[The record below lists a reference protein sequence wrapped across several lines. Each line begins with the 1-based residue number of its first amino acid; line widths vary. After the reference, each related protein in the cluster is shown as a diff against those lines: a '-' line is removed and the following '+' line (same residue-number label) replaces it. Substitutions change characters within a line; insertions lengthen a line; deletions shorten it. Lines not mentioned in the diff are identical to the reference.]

1 MQISQSIKATLISHA
16 IREMPNEC
24 CGILASKNGVA
35 VKHYPITNIEQS
47 PYRYSMDGKQVLKAY
62 NEIEDKGW
70 DLGVIYHSHTHTPA
84 YPSAT
89 DVRRATWPDAEYI
102 LISLMD
108 LENPQIQNFRIL
120 EGEIFEASLTFSE

>member
-62 NEIEDKGW
+62 NEIEDNGW

-89 DVRRATWPDAEYI
+89 DVRLATWPDAEYI
-102 LISLMD
+102 LISLMNP
-108 LENPQIQNFRIL
+108 ENPQIQNFRIV
-120 EGEIFEASLTFSE
+120 EGEIFEASLIFSE

>member
-35 VKHYPITNIEQS
+35 LKHYPITNIEQS

-62 NEIEDKGW
+62 NEIEDNGW

-89 DVRRATWPDAEYI
+89 DVRLATWPDAEYI

>member
-1 MQISQSIKATLISHA
+1 MQISQSIKATIISHA

-62 NEIEDKGW
+62 NEIEDNGW

-89 DVRRATWPDAEYI
+89 DVRLATWPDAEYI